1 MTSQDTHSVWSRM
14 NGPHSQSVSH
24 LAPNAIQRATL
35 HSARWPPR
43 SCRAGDPRRHCAE
56 SDDCYAGPPGLP
68 DGPRVRPRRVGA
80 GAFFDPASALIGVP
94 MGDARLPSVGD
105 SPGINAAENHRSS
118 QSSESPRRFASR
130 RAGPIAGSAGHGA
143 THPLGWRLP
152 APSSSP
158 GIAESAPGRTPASP
172 LRITILQA
180 VDHAVDVGR
189 ITPRQFVRPGGPIT
203 PFRAPVG
210 ANVVDESSD
219 ISIDHTGS

>member
-43 SCRAGDPRRHCAE
+43 SCRAGDPRRHWAE
-56 SDDCYAGPPGLP
+56 SDNCYAGPPGLP

-158 GIAESAPGRTPASP
+158 GIAESAPGRTPAG
-172 LRITILQA
+172 LAAAHNDLA
-180 VDHAVDVGR
+180 GGR
-189 ITPRQFVRPGGPIT
+189 PCGRCRPYNSTSI
-203 PFRAPVG
+203 RAPRRSDHPIPG
-210 ANVVDESSD
+210 ASWCKCRR
-219 ISIDHTGS
+219 

>member
-43 SCRAGDPRRHCAE
+43 SCRAGDPRRHWAE
-56 SDDCYAGPPGLP
+56 SDNCYAGPPGLP

-158 GIAESAPGRTPASP
+158 GIAESAPGRTPAG
-172 LRITILQA
+172 LAAAHNDLA
-180 VDHAVDVGR
+180 GGR
-189 ITPRQFVRPGGPIT
+189 PCGRCRPYNSTSI
-203 PFRAPVG
+203 RAPRRSGHPIPG
-210 ANVVDESSD
+210 ASWCKCRR
-219 ISIDHTGS
+219 